1 MLFSSDI
8 PIKVVGFLPQNKERS
23 LLLKMVYALF
33 ERLSIYRYGRVELN
47 LFISEKEYRVTINIL
62 LKYTLYARIPYLKLK
77 CGMFMFSTVRMELVT
92 NVTKPTLRFK
102 PFKV

>member
-1 MLFSSDI
+1 MCNWCMFFSPDI

-47 LFISEKEYRVTINIL
+47 LFISEKEYLVNNKIL
-62 LKYTLYARIPYLKLK
+62 
-77 CGMFMFSTVRMELVT
+77 FSLIHM
-92 NVTKPTLRFK
+92 
-102 PFKV
+102 

>member
-1 MLFSSDI
+1 MFFSPDI

-47 LFISEKEYRVTINIL
+47 LFISEKEYLVNNIL
-62 LKYTLYARIPYLKLK
+62 
-77 CGMFMFSTVRMELVT
+77 FSLIYMIIDSFGVWCVHLVYCEDGVGHPDVT
-92 NVTKPTLRFK
+92 NSTLKF
-102 PFKV
+102 